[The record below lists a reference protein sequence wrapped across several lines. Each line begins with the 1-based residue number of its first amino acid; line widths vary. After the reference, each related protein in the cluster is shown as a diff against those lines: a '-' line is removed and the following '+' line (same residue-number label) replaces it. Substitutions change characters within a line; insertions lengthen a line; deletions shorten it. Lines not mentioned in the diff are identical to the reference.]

1 MKKILAVSGGVDS
14 MVLFDIYKKDPN
26 VVVAHFNHGTRP
38 SADADEKFVR
48 EKCAGANIECF
59 VGRTKLGPN
68 SSEEAARELR
78 YKFLF
83 DLRDKISSK
92 AQDEVRIYTAHHLD
106 DLVESVFIN
115 LLRGTG
121 WRGLTPFSGNV
132 FRPFL
137 SGDVLLPES
146 KADILVYAARHKISF
161 REDPTNFSDKY
172 MRNRIREKLLTLDPQ
187 THYELNQKIKK
198 LYFSQKEIRAGID
211 SIVNEL
217 IPKDGVFKREWFFN
231 GSSDPIFDE
240 VCSEILKA
248 ALSKKNIFLTRPQM
262 ENFLLAIRTY
272 EPEKSFNLPKDKLI
286 KIHKNYFK
294 I

>member
-1 MKKILAVSGGVDS
+1 
-14 MVLFDIYKKDPN
+14 MVLFDIYKKDPS
-26 VVVAHFNHGTRP
+26 VVVAHFDHGTRP

-48 EKCAGANIECF
+48 KKCAEANVECF
-59 VGRTKLGPN
+59 VGHAKLGPN

-83 DLRDKISSK
+83 DLREKISTK
-92 AQDEVRIYTAHHLD
+92 TRDKVRIYTAHHLD

-121 WRGLTPFSGNV
+121 WRGLAPFSSDV

-172 MRNRIREKLLTLDPQ
+172 MRNRIREKLVTLDPQ

-198 LYFSQKEIRAGID
+198 LYFSQKKIRTETG
-211 SIVNEL
+211 SIVNDL
-217 IPKDGVFKREWFFN
+217 IPKDGVFKRDWFFN
-231 GSSDPIFDE
+231 NSSDPYFDE
-240 VCSEILKA
+240 VYSEILKA
-248 ALSKKNIFLTRPQM
+248 ALSQKNLFLTRPQI